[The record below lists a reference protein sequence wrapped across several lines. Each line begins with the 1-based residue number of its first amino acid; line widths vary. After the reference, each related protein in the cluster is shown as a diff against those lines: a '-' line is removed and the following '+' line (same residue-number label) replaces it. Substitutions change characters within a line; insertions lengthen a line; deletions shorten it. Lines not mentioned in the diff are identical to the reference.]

1 MIYWDHNED
10 KHRCCTDTLPI
21 SFGVKT
27 FKMGTFQRFLTKRVR
42 HNIVNVDTR
51 IRGDAVIG
59 NRNHTEERGLSS
71 GVENCAAR
79 GDV

>member
-1 MIYWDHNED
+1 MGFLKSLEKRSRYIVE
-10 KHRCCTDTLPI
+10 RCTTGDTC
-21 SFGVKT
+21 
-27 FKMGTFQRFLTKRVR
+27 
-42 HNIVNVDTR
+42 
-51 IRGDAVIG
+51 IRSDEVIG

>member
-1 MIYWDHNED
+1 MYARRDE
-10 KHRCCTDTLPI
+10 
-21 SFGVKT
+21 
-27 FKMGTFQRFLTKRVR
+27 
-42 HNIVNVDTR
+42 
-51 IRGDAVIG
+51 VIG